1 MKKFVALTFDDGP
14 SLDTTPKILDI
25 IEKYKIQA
33 TFFLVGNQITNETK
47 SIINRQ
53 MKLNCEISNHSW
65 SHPAM
70 NELSNA
76 EIKKEFEYT
85 SNSIKNITGYY
96 PKFFRPPYIAVKNEM
111 FEIIDVPFIC
121 GIGCE
126 DWIPEISAKTRAKTI
141 IDNVKDGSIIL
152 LHDATGNINTVNA
165 LPIIIESLKKDN
177 YEFVNV
183 TNLFNKVKINNNF
196 KNKIWTNI
204 YD

>member
-1 MKKFVALTFDDGP
+1 MFNIKKNFILFYAL
-14 SLDTTPKILDI
+14 
-25 IEKYKIQA
+25 
-33 TFFLVGNQITNETK
+33 
-47 SIINRQ
+47 
-53 MKLNCEISNHSW
+53 
-65 SHPAM
+65 
-70 NELSNA
+70 
-76 EIKKEFEYT
+76 KKEFEYT

-177 YEFVNV
+177 YEFVTV

-204 YD
+204 YDLKNRLLLDFSSNNSLYFYILSTYI

>member
-1 MKKFVALTFDDGP
+1 
-14 SLDTTPKILDI
+14 
-25 IEKYKIQA
+25 
-33 TFFLVGNQITNETK
+33 
-47 SIINRQ
+47 
-53 MKLNCEISNHSW
+53 
-65 SHPAM
+65 
-70 NELSNA
+70 
-76 EIKKEFEYT
+76 
-85 SNSIKNITGYY
+85 
-96 PKFFRPPYIAVKNEM
+96 M

-177 YEFVNV
+177 YEFVTV

-204 YD
+204 YDLKNRLLLDFSSNNSLYFYILSTYI